1 VPDSLGLIVRVLP
14 LLWRG
19 ALVTLTVAPQA
30 ALLALA
36 LSLVVGSLRTSK
48 SRPVLLVTGVY
59 VEFFRGTSAF
69 VQLFWA
75 YFALPMLGVRLDP
88 LTAGIVVLGLNVGAY
103 GSEVVRGAIR
113 AIPQGQVDACRALA
127 LPTWVAYARVLL
139 PQAMQRAVLPLANLA
154 IDLVKGTSLLSAISV
169 TELAFAG
176 RQAASAFGKPLPIFG
191 LVLLLYLAMT
201 APIAVAARALDR
213 RLRRAVA

>member
-1 VPDSLGLIVRVLP
+1 MNDGCGLIVRVLP
-14 LLWRG
+14 LLSRG

-30 ALLALA
+30 ALLALG
-36 LSLVVGSLRTSK
+36 LSLVVGSLRTAK

-103 GSEVVRGAIR
+103 GSEVVGAPSVPCRRGR
-113 AIPQGQVDACRALA
+113 SMP
-127 LPTWVAYARVLL
+127 
-139 PQAMQRAVLPLANLA
+139 
-154 IDLVKGTSLLSAISV
+154 
-169 TELAFAG
+169 AG
-176 RQAASAFGKPLPIFG
+176 RWRCRCGSPTRACSCPRRCSARSCRSP
-191 LVLLLYLAMT
+191 T
-201 APIAVAARALDR
+201 SSSTS
-213 RLRRAVA
+213 